1 MSMPK
6 SVISAIVAAAVLLLS
21 APLPVHAQTTTKD
34 VGQKMA
40 DTGEAIKDY
49 TVDKKN
55 EAVAHAKKLGRD
67 IDVKIKE
74 LDAQASKQAGA
85 AKAKSKEMIK
95 DLKAKRAKVSAKLN
109 ELSKATKAS
118 WDETKKAFADAWQDL
133 ATSYDKAVA
142 EIKK

>member
-1 MSMPK
+1 MPRSM
-6 SVISAIVAAAVLLLS
+6 ISAIVAAAVLLLS
-21 APLPVHAQTTTKD
+21 APFPVHAQTTAKD

-49 TVDKKN
+49 TVEKKN

-67 IDVKIKE
+67 IDAKIKE
-74 LDAQASKQAGA
+74 LDAQASKQTGE

-95 DLKAKRAKVSAKLN
+95 DLKAKRAKVASKFN

-142 EIKK
+142 QIKK

>member
-21 APLPVHAQTTTKD
+21 APLPAHAQTAAKD

-74 LDAQASKQAGA
+74 LEAQASKQTGE

-95 DLKAKRAKVSAKLN
+95 DLKAKRAKVSSKLN

-118 WDETKKAFADAWQDL
+118 WDETKKAFGDAWRDL
-133 ATSYDKAVA
+133 AVSYDKAVA

>member
-1 MSMPK
+1 MPR
-6 SVISAIVAAAVLLLS
+6 SVISAIVAAAVLLVA
-21 APLPVHAQTTTKD
+21 APLAVHAQTTAKD

-55 EAVAHAKKLGRD
+55 EAIAHAKKLGRD

-74 LDAQASKQAGA
+74 LDAHASKQTGE

-95 DLKAKRAKVSAKLN
+95 DLKAKRAKVAAKFKD
-109 ELSKATKAS
+109 LSKATKAS
-118 WDETKKAFADAWQDL
+118 WDATKKAFGDAWQDL
-133 ATSYDKAVA
+133 AVSYDKAVA

>member
-1 MSMPK
+1 
-6 SVISAIVAAAVLLLS
+6 
-21 APLPVHAQTTTKD
+21 
-34 VGQKMA
+34 MA

-74 LDAQASKQAGA
+74 LDAHASKQTGE
-85 AKAKSKEMIK
+85 AKVKSREMIK
-95 DLKAKRAKVSAKLN
+95 DLTAKRAKVSAKLS

-118 WDETKKAFADAWQDL
+118 WDDTKKAFGDAWQDL
-133 ATSYDKAVA
+133 AVSYDKAVA

>member
-1 MSMPK
+1 MPK

-21 APLPVHAQTTTKD
+21 APLPVHAQTTAKD

-67 IDVKIKE
+67 IDARIKQ
-74 LDAQASKQAGA
+74 LDAQASKQAGE
-85 AKAKSKEMIK
+85 AKAKSKDMIK
-95 DLKAKRAKVSAKLN
+95 DLKAKRAVVSSKLN
-109 ELSKATKAS
+109 EMSKATKAS
-118 WDETKKAFADAWQDL
+118 WDDTKKAFGEAWKDL
-133 ATSYDKAVA
+133 AVSYDKAVA

>member
-1 MSMPK
+1 MLN
-6 SVISAIVAAAVLLLS
+6 SVISAVVAAAVLLLS

-49 TVDKKN
+49 TLEKKN
-55 EAVAHAKKLGRD
+55 EAIAHAKKLGRD
-67 IDVKIKE
+67 IDAKIKA
-74 LDAQASKQAGA
+74 LDAHASKQAGE

-95 DLKAKRAKVSAKLN
+95 DLKAKRAKVAAKLN
-109 ELSKATKAS
+109 DLSKATKAS
-118 WDETKKAFADAWQDL
+118 WDDTKKAFSDAWQDL
-133 ATSYDKAVA
+133 AVSYDKAVA

>member
-6 SVISAIVAAAVLLLS
+6 SVIAAIAAAAVLLLS
-21 APLPVHAQTTTKD
+21 APLAVHAQTTAKD

-67 IDVKIKE
+67 IDAKIKK
-74 LDAQASKQAGA
+74 LDAQASKQAGE
-85 AKAKSKEMIK
+85 AKAKSKDMIK
-95 DLKAKRAKVSAKLN
+95 DLKAKRAVVSSKLN
-109 ELSKATKAS
+109 DMSKATKAS
-118 WDETKKAFADAWQDL
+118 WDDTKKAFGDAWQDL

-142 EIKK
+142 EFKK

>member
-1 MSMPK
+1 MPK

-40 DTGEAIKDY
+40 DTGAAIKDY
-49 TVDKKN
+49 TLEKKN

-67 IDVKIKE
+67 IDAKIKQ
-74 LDAQASKQAGA
+74 LDAHASKQAGE

-95 DLKAKRAKVSAKLN
+95 DLKAKRAKAAAKLN
-109 ELSKATKAS
+109 DLSKATKAS
-118 WDETKKAFADAWQDL
+118 WDDSKKAFSDAWQDL
-133 ATSYDKAVA
+133 AVSYDKAVA